1 MLKYWNFLF
10 SRIGTCGG
18 IGLEPGSVVV
28 TNEAVDGQ
36 LRPVSENVTTH
47 FFYFLGIFIFF
58 TCGTQ
63 VLKQRLK
70 TPQVPPPGNH
80 FEVFRQACFT

>member
-1 MLKYWNFLF
+1 MGFF

-36 LRPVSENVTTH
+36 LRPVSENVTT
-47 FFYFLGIFIFF
+47 FNFTFYESSF
-58 TCGTQ
+58 
-63 VLKQRLK
+63 
-70 TPQVPPPGNH
+70 
-80 FEVFRQACFT
+80 